1 MFNEQPSYL
10 GGMTTVMQDSMNG
23 VQYGRENVNDGRYV
37 PNQGAQGTVY
47 REQPK
52 MQQTNQTVSPILPLV
67 EKYTKG
73 FEPVEFHKL
82 KVPSSLVQWKP
93 TPKEWL
99 IVLEKYESGL
109 QGGVDP
115 KYLLQGEASFGPI
128 VLEIIQP
135 GTWGLDAPTQITRVQ
150 KLKQHFMEQLDI
162 PQFVNHE
169 NATRREEELNRNSAP
184 MPNAAQNNLN
194 QVHNQQVP
202 NAQDLVNLNQFYQN
216 QQNQEVLYANLPHN
230 QVANHNQV
238 VNTNETPWYMTGKGM
253 VGIAIFGVIGWSWY
267 RNRDV

>member
-47 REQPK
+47 REKPK
-52 MQQTNQTVSPILPLV
+52 MKESNQTVSPIQPLV

-99 IVLEKYESGL
+99 QSLDKYEFGL
-109 QGGVDP
+109 QSGVEP
-115 KYLLQGEASFGPI
+115 KQLLQGEASFGPI

-169 NATRREEELNRNSAP
+169 NTTRREEELNRNNAP

-194 QVHNQQVP
+194 QVHSQQAPVHNQQAPVH
-202 NAQDLVNLNQFYQN
+202 N

-238 VNTNETPWYMTGKGM
+238 VNTNETPWYMTGKGLI
-253 VGIAIFGVIGWSWY
+253 GIAIVGAIGWSWY
-267 RNRDV
+267 QKRDL